1 MWREKAEQEYKEQQL
16 KLKQKK
22 IDDYER
28 MCKVREESNSL
39 IQVRRDQRRMEA
51 LEDVE
56 MTKKAIR
63 VLEGADE
70 RREKELLKIAAK
82 GD

>member
-1 MWREKAEQEYKEQQL
+1 
-16 KLKQKK
+16 
-22 IDDYER
+22 
-28 MCKVREESNSL
+28 
-39 IQVRRDQRRMEA
+39 MEA

-63 VLEGADE
+63 VLEVADE

>member
-1 MWREKAEQEYKEQQL
+1 
-16 KLKQKK
+16 
-22 IDDYER
+22 
-28 MCKVREESNSL
+28 
-39 IQVRRDQRRMEA
+39 MEA

-63 VLEGADE
+63 VLEVADE

-82 GD
+82 GDQFQDQYIDQVVQHEKIKEQQRSKQLQSYIQKKEQAIMERINREQEIA

>member
-39 IQVRRDQRRMEA
+39 IQVRRD
-51 LEDVE
+51 
-56 MTKKAIR
+56 
-63 VLEGADE
+63 
-70 RREKELLKIAAK
+70 
-82 GD
+82 

>member
-1 MWREKAEQEYKEQQL
+1 MWREKAEQDYKEQQL

-28 MCKVREESNSL
+28 MCKGREESNSL
-39 IQVRRDQRRMEA
+39 IEVRRDQRRKEA
-51 LEDVE
+51 QEDLE
-56 MTKKAIR
+56 MTKRAIR
-63 VLEGADE
+63 ESEVADE

>member
-63 VLEGADE
+63 VLEVADE